1 MSGILYATPTPA
13 RVTVTYPTIAADT
26 DLVAAYAA
34 ALNASATNQAKVPG
48 RPSIRIR
55 ATIAGNLTVQY
66 GMNDTGAAITDIV
79 PFLAGETQHL
89 EATKLLAAGT
99 TATGITVFW

>member
-13 RVTVTYPTIAADT
+13 RVSITYPTIAADT

-34 ALNASATNQAKVPG
+34 TLNVSATNQAKVPG
-48 RPSIRIR
+48 RPSIRVR
-55 ATIAGNLTVQY
+55 ATIAGNITVQY
-66 GMNDTGAAITDIV
+66 GTNDAGAAITDVV
-79 PFLAGETQHL
+79 PFLAGETQNL

-99 TATGITVFW
+99 TATGITVYW